1 MLDMFSLQ
9 TVGEVKDEV
18 STGVASIRSQSPK
31 IGILGG
37 STFADTIQQN
47 QMHTVHKHTKRL
59 EVGS

>member
-18 STGVASIRSQSPK
+18 STGIASIRSQSPK

-37 STFADTIQQN
+37 STFADTIQQ
-47 QMHTVHKHTKRL
+47 T
-59 EVGS
+59 